1 MSFHAN
7 LDGNFYSFLLGWG
20 GLGGGG
26 GGVWRGAGL
35 SVLQKVPKKNKEK
48 IKKQAPYGIHVH
60 MFKAEL
66 K

>member
-1 MSFHAN
+1 MQIWMVTFTP
-7 LDGNFYSFLLGWG
+7 FFLVGEGWV
-20 GLGGGG
+20 GG

-35 SVLQKVPKKNKEK
+35 SVLQKVPKKKKEK
-48 IKKQAPYGIHVH
+48 RKKQAPYGIHVH